1 VPTGY
6 LGPRPQCTTSTL
18 PNLIYIDDQ
27 VPHPRQSTPG
37 VTIVGSIEHFSR
49 NGNMVTLTKD
59 PVVIRP
65 TREVCNDILQELHKL
80 RVELSGALGEE
91 GRRMAERV
99 EKQARKLL
107 RMKALGRGGTD
118 EDGDVEM
125 EGGDPGKKGDDVPY
139 RPATP
144 VSDDGE
150 RPSLTCDSPALRL
163 KTEERIVLLGKE
175 MREVQWKMANDAARN
190 EERLSLLE
198 ARMATMDVR
207 EPGEESWEKV
217 RPPTPPPPFEANIP
231 STIHSSPPKS
241 KDRVEILSQA
251 LLELKSRMREW
262 EDVTEEL
269 TMTRR
274 RVAGTEIGLEGIRIE
289 VGRRLGALESKS
301 NEERL
306 RKDLHKR
313 DSRGMGALN
322 SGLIQRV
329 SRLESQYLVNEYRLI
344 TCVSLGARAQ
354 IPSGHMVN
362 TL

>member
-1 VPTGY
+1 
-6 LGPRPQCTTSTL
+6 
-18 PNLIYIDDQ
+18 
-27 VPHPRQSTPG
+27 
-37 VTIVGSIEHFSR
+37 
-49 NGNMVTLTKD
+49 
-59 PVVIRP
+59 
-65 TREVCNDILQELHKL
+65 
-80 RVELSGALGEE
+80 
-91 GRRMAERV
+91 
-99 EKQARKLL
+99 
-107 RMKALGRGGTD
+107 
-118 EDGDVEM
+118 
-125 EGGDPGKKGDDVPY
+125 
-139 RPATP
+139 
-144 VSDDGE
+144 
-150 RPSLTCDSPALRL
+150 
-163 KTEERIVLLGKE
+163 

-306 RKDLHKR
+306 P
-313 DSRGMGALN
+313 
-322 SGLIQRV
+322 
-329 SRLESQYLVNEYRLI
+329 
-344 TCVSLGARAQ
+344 LGTYQ
-354 IPSGHMVN
+354 PFYEQ
-362 TL
+362 